1 MSLFQI
7 HIPGLVAWT
16 VGGILLLCGVV
27 LFAWWKNFWR
37 KQHRGQLVTKGVYR
51 YIRHPHYSSIIML
64 CLGGA
69 ILSSYLFAF
78 LITAAIAISF
88 FYWGAIREE
97 RELIKAHGEAY
108 REYMKAVKGRFVPR
122 VF

>member
-7 HIPGLVAWT
+7 HIPGLVAWAM
-16 VGGILLLCGVV
+16 GGIMLLCGMA
-27 LFAWWKNFWR
+27 LFAWWKSFWS
-37 KQHRGQLVTKGVYR
+37 KQNKGQIVTQGIYR
-51 YIRHPHYSSIIML
+51 YIRHPHYSSIIL
-64 CLGGA
+64 ICLGGA
-69 ILSSYLFAF
+69 ILSTYLFAF

-97 RELIKAHGEAY
+97 RELIKAHGKAY
-108 REYMKAVKGRFVPR
+108 QDYMKAVKGRFFPR